1 MILVLKRNRQVK
13 RLLQY
18 SVVLAM
24 GGVSES
30 CFWWH
35 FTILSEF
42 SLLILGFYL
51 TLHISSLKENGNK
64 INALTESKIYTYL
77 QLEPLKSR
85 IGKST
90 ETAR

>member
-1 MILVLKRNRQVK
+1 MSLVLKRNRQVR

-24 GGVSES
+24 GGVSDAANDILPS
-30 CFWWH
+30 CQSFPNL
-35 FTILSEF
+35 F
-42 SLLILGFYL
+42 LGFYIL
-51 TLHISSLKENGNK
+51 TLHISFLKENGNK
-64 INALTESKIYTYL
+64 INALTESKMYTYL

-85 IGKST
+85 IGKFT